1 MFISEAAAQAGVN
14 VQTIR
19 YYERRGLLP
28 PSARRPSGY
37 RELPDEAV
45 RVVRFIKRAQDLGF
59 SLDEVAE
66 LLRLRR
72 SKDRAKAQAVA
83 GRRLKQIEQKLAEL
97 SGHARRAEASRP
109 HLPRRRDAGLPDSR
123 GARIRRVRKAHVTMT
138 EGTTAHIDPVCQ
150 MTVEPETAAA
160 RVRHEGVDY
169 YFCSEWCAEQ
179 FKENPSAFL
188 AKPADAAAE
197 APAPAGTIY
206 FCPMDPEIVR
216 SGPASARS
224 AAWRSSLTTP
234 PSRTRRQISRIPSWW
249 T

>member
-1 MFISEAAAQAGVN
+1 MLISTAAAEAGVN

-97 SGHARRAEASRP
+97 SAM
-109 HLPRRRDAGLPDSR
+109 RDALKHLVHTCR
-123 GARIRRVRKAHVTMT
+123 GGATPHCPI
-138 EGTTAHIDPVCQ
+138 
-150 MTVEPETAAA
+150 
-160 RVRHEGVDY
+160 
-169 YFCSEWCAEQ
+169 
-179 FKENPSAFL
+179 L
-188 AKPADAAAE
+188 E
-197 APAPAGTIY
+197 AL
-206 FCPMDPEIVR
+206 E
-216 SGPASARS
+216 SGASGKRT
-224 AAWRSSLTTP
+224 SS
-234 PSRTRRQISRIPSWW
+234 
-249 T
+249 

>member
-1 MFISEAAAQAGVN
+1 MSHARGWIDSILKYRVRLIGVASRFLFPLSTMFISEAAAQAGVN

-97 SGHARRAEASRP
+97 SAM
-109 HLPRRRDAGLPDSR
+109 RDALTHLVHTCR
-123 GARIRRVRKAHVTMT
+123 GGATPHCPI
-138 EGTTAHIDPVCQ
+138 
-150 MTVEPETAAA
+150 
-160 RVRHEGVDY
+160 
-169 YFCSEWCAEQ
+169 
-179 FKENPSAFL
+179 L
-188 AKPADAAAE
+188 E
-197 APAPAGTIY
+197 AL
-206 FCPMDPEIVR
+206 E
-216 SGPASARS
+216 SGASGKRT
-224 AAWRSSLTTP
+224 SS
-234 PSRTRRQISRIPSWW
+234 
-249 T
+249 

>member
-28 PSARRPSGY
+28 RPARRPSGY

-83 GRRLKQIEQKLAEL
+83 TRRLKQIEQKLAEL
-97 SGHARRAEASRP
+97 SAM
-109 HLPRRRDAGLPDSR
+109 RDALTRLVHTCRGGATPDCP
-123 GARIRRVRKAHVTMT
+123 I
-138 EGTTAHIDPVCQ
+138 
-150 MTVEPETAAA
+150 
-160 RVRHEGVDY
+160 
-169 YFCSEWCAEQ
+169 
-179 FKENPSAFL
+179 L
-188 AKPADAAAE
+188 E
-197 APAPAGTIY
+197 AL
-206 FCPMDPEIVR
+206 E
-216 SGPASARS
+216 SGASA
-224 AAWRSSLTTP
+224 P
-234 PSRTRRQISRIPSWW
+234 PS
-249 T
+249 

>member
-72 SKDRAKAQAVA
+72 AKAQAVA

-97 SGHARRAEASRP
+97 SAM
-109 HLPRRRDAGLPDSR
+109 RDALTHLVHTCR
-123 GARIRRVRKAHVTMT
+123 GGATPHCPI
-138 EGTTAHIDPVCQ
+138 
-150 MTVEPETAAA
+150 
-160 RVRHEGVDY
+160 
-169 YFCSEWCAEQ
+169 
-179 FKENPSAFL
+179 L
-188 AKPADAAAE
+188 E
-197 APAPAGTIY
+197 AL
-206 FCPMDPEIVR
+206 E
-216 SGPASARS
+216 SGG
-224 AAWRSSLTTP
+224 
-234 PSRTRRQISRIPSWW
+234 
-249 T
+249 